1 MGSML
6 KKLFMTVLGTVLT
19 AYVTK
24 TVTEALERKP
34 LKTRVRE
41 GKEKAVQLKDTAVS
55 KAESLKS
62 TAKAKTHEAKAAA
75 RAKADELIEEDRPV
89 VKVEIDKGM

>member
-41 GKEKAVQLKDTAVS
+41 GKAKAVQMKDTAVS
-55 KAESLKS
+55 KAEGLKS

>member
-41 GKEKAVQLKDTAVS
+41 GKAKAVQMKDTAVS

-62 TAKAKTHEAKAAA
+62 AAKAKTHEAKAAA